1 MKLTSA
7 VKALMLLILSSP
19 YMTSEAAA
27 RERGGASDKLVPQWV
42 HKQPVARNAGIEYVL
57 VPLSTSGSTVLSG
70 NSPAAL
76 NELVRYLPRDWNISS
91 TESMSSVMHSR
102 EGGSGSQFE
111 REDIVTVDVV
121 AQGSPMELSC
131 KLVDSYWERKADGTV
146 QNYWLYQVAS
156 PDSPARFEETSVTTA
171 YGARGLW
178 RSAIIPGWG
187 QFHKGSYL
195 KGGLILGG
203 CAVMAGGIA
212 AVESIRQDYV
222 RRVGETH
229 NADLRR
235 SYAYKADQLATVRN
249 VCIGVAGALYL
260 YNLIDAIAA
269 PGAKRIKVYPTSPDG
284 ASLAMALNLT
294 F

>member
-1 MKLTSA
+1 
-7 VKALMLLILSSP
+7 MLLILSSP

-121 AQGSPMELSC
+121 AQGSPVELSC
-131 KLVDSYWERKADGTV
+131 KLVDS
-146 QNYWLYQVAS
+146 
-156 PDSPARFEETSVTTA
+156 
-171 YGARGLW
+171 
-178 RSAIIPGWG
+178 
-187 QFHKGSYL
+187 
-195 KGGLILGG
+195 
-203 CAVMAGGIA
+203 
-212 AVESIRQDYV
+212 
-222 RRVGETH
+222 
-229 NADLRR
+229 
-235 SYAYKADQLATVRN
+235 
-249 VCIGVAGALYL
+249 
-260 YNLIDAIAA
+260 
-269 PGAKRIKVYPTSPDG
+269 
-284 ASLAMALNLT
+284 
-294 F
+294 

>member
-1 MKLTSA
+1 MRPIPA
-7 VKALMLLILSSP
+7 VKALLLVLSFLIL
-19 YMTSEAAA
+19 TSETVA
-27 RERGGASDKLVPQWV
+27 RERGGASDKLVPRWV
-42 HKQPVARNAGIEYVL
+42 HKQPTARNTGIKYVL
-57 VPLSTSGSTVLSG
+57 VPLSTSSSTVLSG
-70 NSPAAL
+70 SSPAVL

-91 TESMSSVMHSR
+91 TESMNSVMHSTD
-102 EGGSGSQFE
+102 GKTGSTFE

-121 AQGSPMELSC
+121 AQGSPVELRC
-131 KLVDSYWERKADGTV
+131 KLVDSYWERETDGTV

-156 PDSPARFEETSVTTA
+156 PGSPAMFEETSVTTF

-229 NADLRR
+229 NVDLRR